1 MTDIHAAEA
10 AVARAAK
17 AAGVEIRE
25 LADVAGFAEVRR
37 LYDGIWGPDPRNPLV
52 TTKLL
57 RALSKSGGYVA
68 GAYDGD
74 ELVGAC
80 VGFSGAPAGAELH
93 SHIAGVCAAALGRR
107 VGYAL
112 KLHQRAWVLARGG
125 SAVEWTFDP
134 LVARNAYFNVV
145 KLAATAVEYLPDFYG
160 EMDDEINAGDAT
172 DRLLIRWELRDP
184 RVATA
189 CEGRHRA
196 GDARAERAGG
206 AVVGL
211 GRTADGAPAPGT
223 LDGDTVLVAVP
234 PDIAALR
241 SAAPDLARRW
251 RTALR
256 EALVP
261 LLAGGARVTGF
272 DRAGWYIVG
281 RNAG

>member
-1 MTDIHAAEA
+1 MSDVHGAEA
-10 AVARAAK
+10 VAARAAK

-25 LADVAGFAEVRR
+25 LADVAGFAAVRR
-37 LYDGIWGPDPRNPLV
+37 LYDGIWKPDPQNPLV
-52 TTKLL
+52 TTELL

-74 ELVGAC
+74 GLVGAC

-93 SHIAGVCAAALGRR
+93 SHIAGVSAAALGRG

-125 SAVEWTFDP
+125 SSVAWTFDP

-145 KLAATAVEYLPDFYG
+145 KLAATAVEYQPNFYG
-160 EMDDEINAGDAT
+160 EMADEINGGDDT
-172 DRLLIRWELRDP
+172 DRLLIRWELRDR
-184 RVATA
+184 RVGAA
-189 CEGRHRA
+189 CEGQVRP
-196 GDARAERAGG
+196 GDARAERARG

-211 GRTADGAPAPGT
+211 DRTADGAPVPGT

-241 SAAPDLARRW
+241 STAPALARRW
-251 RTALR
+251 RAAVRDVL
-256 EALVP
+256 AP

-272 DRAGWYIVG
+272 DRSGWYILG
-281 RNAG
+281 RDAG